1 MGELPRRPGRP
12 PRWHTLR
19 VRRPQTPG
27 PADPPTQRTAVFANT
42 GPGFYP
48 VLVSVFCCLLLLSN
62 IAATKGISFGFVLS
76 DGGVFL
82 FPLTY
87 VIGDVL
93 SEVYGLRA
101 TRRAILIGFA
111 MSLLASLTFYVVS
124 KATPAPGYT
133 SQDSFDAVLGVVP
146 QIVLASVAGYLAGE
160 FLNSYVMVKLK
171 ERSQERRLWLRLVS
185 STLVGEF
192 FDTLLFCVIAGPVI
206 GITGFAALANYTI
219 LGFVL
224 KVAVEIILLPVTYR
238 VIAFIKKREPSY
250 QAAIAAQDQGVPDQ
264 GVARDP
270 A

>member
-1 MGELPRRPGRP
+1 M
-12 PRWHTLR
+12 
-19 VRRPQTPG
+19 
-27 PADPPTQRTAVFANT
+27 
-42 GPGFYP
+42 
-48 VLVSVFCCLLLLSN
+48 SVFCCLLLLSN

-93 SEVYGLRA
+93 SEVYGLSA

-124 KATPAPGYT
+124 KSTPAPGYT

-171 ERSQERRLWLRLVS
+171 ERTKERKLWLRLVS

-192 FDTLLFCVIAGPVI
+192 FDTLIFCSIAGPVI
-206 GITGFAALANYTI
+206 GIEQFGDLVNYTVLGFA
-219 LGFVL
+219 L
-224 KVAVEIILLPVTYR
+224 KVGVEIVLLPITYR

-250 QAAIAAQDQGVPDQ
+250 RAAIEAGDSQLDQGVT
-264 GVARDP
+264 RDP
-270 A
+270 V